1 MDLFIWKANF
11 KLTKSKVSRIS
22 AASFLL
28 DFDRWTGLKW
38 KWTAVFPC
46 NIDRARLVLISERTK
61 HNKIYI
67 SFDKINCI
75 LDAEVFSQLI
85 YYLSSLDGDSLCE
98 KRHVVCNLNIET
110 MLQKCTNEH
119 MVSLNVC
126 YINDRNSELSINCSR
141 GY

>member
-1 MDLFIWKANF
+1 M
-11 KLTKSKVSRIS
+11 
-22 AASFLL
+22 
-28 DFDRWTGLKW
+28 
-38 KWTAVFPC
+38 
-46 NIDRARLVLISERTK
+46 
-61 HNKIYI
+61 
-67 SFDKINCI
+67 
-75 LDAEVFSQLI
+75 

-126 YINDRNSELSINCSR
+126 YINDRNSEFSINCSR